1 MAIIKRPSYK
11 LIVNG
16 KDVTTSLKKY
26 ILGIEYTDAKDN
38 EADGFKIRFHGE
50 NFAPPEYKDI
60 LKVWLGFEGNLWY
73 IGSFSVLKSR
83 LEHRTKVI
91 SITGTPVNFST
102 QIKEKRTQ
110 SYENVSLDQV
120 LQKIAKRNDLSV
132 KNSFYD
138 LMFLHLSQDD
148 QSDLD
153 FMRKVASDIGAT
165 FAIKNDTILFRP
177 KKGGDKESELP
188 TFTIDA
194 DLTDN
199 LYLEMLDKTL
209 YNSGV
214 ASWQSTK
221 ENKVLSVSVGSGSP
235 ALNVRG
241 SFQSEAEAMVKLKAE
256 LNKKNKGTVRG
267 GFDYEGMNIV
277 AGGKLTIKN
286 LPNAKW
292 GNGFDVQQVK
302 HTWGDNGY
310 TINVEFEN

>member
-1 MAIIKRPSYK
+1 MVAIKKPSFK
-11 LIVNG
+11 LLANG
-16 KDVTTSLKKY
+16 KDVTASLKKY

-38 EADGFKIRFHGE
+38 SADSFKIRFHGE

-60 LKVWLGFEGNLWY
+60 LKVWLGFEGHLWY

-83 LEHRTKVI
+83 LDYQTKVV

-102 QIKEKRTQ
+102 QIKEKRTM
-110 SYENVSLDQV
+110 SYENASLDDI
-120 LQKIAKRNDLSV
+120 LKKIAKRNDLSV

-138 LMFLHLSQDD
+138 LMFLHESQNDE
-148 QSDLD
+148 SDLA
-153 FMRKVASDIGAT
+153 FMQRIAREIGAT
-165 FAIKNDTILFRP
+165 FSIKNDTILFCP

-188 TFTIDA
+188 KFTINA

-209 YNSGV
+209 YNSAS

-221 ENKVLSVSVGSGSP
+221 ENKVMSVSIGSGTP

-241 SFQSEAEAMVKLKAE
+241 NFQSEAEARVKLKAE
-256 LNKKNKGTVRG
+256 LNLKNKGTVRG
-267 GFDYEGMNIV
+267 GFDYEGLNIV
-277 AGGKLTIKN
+277 AGGKLTILN

-292 GNGFDVQQVK
+292 GKEFDVQQVR

-310 TINVEFEN
+310 TISVEFEN